1 MVGITNR
8 GRAIALFFISLRK
21 IMELDEIKVL
31 IYDQAQ
37 KILSE
42 LAELKTKVARL
53 DKDADLFDE
62 RLNDLELHVE
72 NKIDEFDAEISDI
85 TNDIQELQLEKEDV

>member
-1 MVGITNR
+1 
-8 GRAIALFFISLRK
+8 
-21 IMELDEIKVL
+21 MELDEIKVL

-37 KILSE
+37 KILGE
-42 LAELKTKVARL
+42 LAELKSKVARF

-85 TNDIQELQLEKEDV
+85 TNDIQELQLDKEDV

>member
-1 MVGITNR
+1 
-8 GRAIALFFISLRK
+8 
-21 IMELDEIKVL
+21 MELDEIKVL

-62 RLNDLELHVE
+62 RINDLELHVE
-72 NKIDEFDAEISDI
+72 TKIDEFEGEIYDI
-85 TNDIQELQLEKEDV
+85 TNDIQELQLVEEKGE

>member
-1 MVGITNR
+1 
-8 GRAIALFFISLRK
+8 
-21 IMELDEIKVL
+21 MELDEIKVL

-37 KILSE
+37 KILGE
-42 LAELKTKVARL
+42 LTELKSKVARL

-62 RLNDLELHVE
+62 RINDLELHVE

-85 TNDIQELQLEKEDV
+85 TNDIQELQLVEEKGE

>member
-1 MVGITNR
+1 
-8 GRAIALFFISLRK
+8 
-21 IMELDEIKVL
+21 MELDEIKVL

-37 KILSE
+37 KILGE

-72 NKIDEFDAEISDI
+72 TKIDEFDAEISDI
-85 TNDIQELQLEKEDV
+85 TNDIQELQLVEEKGE

>member
-1 MVGITNR
+1 
-8 GRAIALFFISLRK
+8 
-21 IMELDEIKVL
+21 MELDEIKVL

-53 DKDADLFDE
+53 DKDADYFDE
-62 RLNDLELHVE
+62 LLNDLEIHVE

-85 TNDIQELQLEKEDV
+85 TNDIQELQLDKEDA